1 MQKTYSK
8 KIMKNKNYLFQELK
22 NGILYLNKISKLSKE
37 ILLAEKLILKTLK
50 NKKKILICGNGGSA
64 AQAQHLAAEFLIRL
78 NKTVNRRPLP
88 IIPLAIDSSTMTAC
102 INDYSSEIVFSRILD
117 AIGCRGDLLIAIS
130 TSGNSKNIISAVK
143 KAKNKNI
150 KVLSILGNTG
160 GKQKKFSNINII
172 IPGSDIARIQE
183 VQLFI
188 GHFIFNQV
196 EKKLFS
202 KK

>member
-1 MQKTYSK
+1 
-8 KIMKNKNYLFQELK
+8 MKNKNYLCDELK
-22 NGILYLNKISKLSKE
+22 NGILYLNKVSKLSKE
-37 ILLAEKLILKTLK
+37 ILLAEKLVLKTLK

-88 IIPLAIDSSTMTAC
+88 IIPLALDSSTMTAC

-117 AIGCRGDLLIAIS
+117 AIGCKGDLLIAIS

>member
-8 KIMKNKNYLFQELK
+8 KIMKNKNYLYDELK
-22 NGILYLNKISKLSKE
+22 NGILYLNKVSKLSKE
-37 ILLAEKLILKTLK
+37 ILLAEKLVLKTLK

-88 IIPLAIDSSTMTAC
+88 IIPLALDSSTMTAC

>member
-8 KIMKNKNYLFQELK
+8 KIMKNKNYLYDELK
-22 NGILYLNKISKLSKE
+22 NGILYLNKVSKLSKE
-37 ILLAEKLILKTLK
+37 ILLAEKLVLKTLK

-88 IIPLAIDSSTMTAC
+88 IIPLALDSSTMTAC

-117 AIGCRGDLLIAIS
+117 AIGCKGDLLIAIS

>member
-8 KIMKNKNYLFQELK
+8 KIMKNKNYLCDELK
-22 NGILYLNKISKLSKE
+22 NGILYLNKVSKLSKE
-37 ILLAEKLILKTLK
+37 ILLAEKLVLKTLK

-88 IIPLAIDSSTMTAC
+88 IIPLALDSSTMTAC

-117 AIGCRGDLLIAIS
+117 AIGCKGDLLIAIS

>member
-88 IIPLAIDSSTMTAC
+88 IIPLALDSSTMTAC